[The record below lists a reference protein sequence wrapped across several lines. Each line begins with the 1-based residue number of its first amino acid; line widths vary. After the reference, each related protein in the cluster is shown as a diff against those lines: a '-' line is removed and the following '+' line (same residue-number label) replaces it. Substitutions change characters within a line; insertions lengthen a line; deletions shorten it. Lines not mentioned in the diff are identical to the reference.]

1 MPSWR
6 KTVWRISH
14 TLRSDKLCLI
24 GASIGFLSMLGFS
37 WIHLYDP
44 LSFPRTSP
52 ELAMRL
58 FGDPNWNFG
67 KILAEAM
74 PGAYL
79 FLAGTILACATYL
92 GGFIQALGFTTI
104 FIVRGPSNLGVYA
117 NAQFRHWILY
127 CVGLGIRSHGELGGP
142 PKRWTGQCVS
152 QQTRCTISQTGY
164 VGKIAP
170 QESDFSIGRSSSV
183 SDNRQWISV
192 AHPSPSMSRPDV

>member
-1 MPSWR
+1 M
-6 KTVWRISH
+6 
-14 TLRSDKLCLI
+14 I
-24 GASIGFLSMLGFS
+24 GAAIGVLSMLGFS

-52 ELAMRL
+52 ELVMRL

-104 FIVRGPSNLGVYA
+104 FMARGPSNLGVYA
-117 NAQFRHWILY
+117 NAHFDIGFY
-127 CVGLGIRSHGELGGP
+127 
-142 PKRWTGQCVS
+142 
-152 QQTRCTISQTGY
+152 
-164 VGKIAP
+164 IALA
-170 QESDFSIGRSSSV
+170 SV
-183 SDNRQWISV
+183 SVVMASWGARLSAGQVNAYHSRL
-192 AHPSPSMSRPDV
+192 AALSPRLAMWAR